1 MEELIIQAPAKIN
14 LHLQVVNKREDGFH
28 NISSLFSLIDLSDTL
43 SFKENGNKIKLS
55 ESIPIADNI
64 VLKAANLLKDKY
76 SVKKGVRIE
85 LHKVIPDQKG
95 LGGGSSNAAATLI
108 ALNKFWNLNCTQ
120 EEIMDLALTLGSDV
134 PFFIFGKTA

>member
-55 ESIPIADNI
+55 E
-64 VLKAANLLKDKY
+64 LLETHVSLGQKVGTMMFRKTIYRVMDQQDHQ
-76 SVKKGVRIE
+76 SSEKKTY
-85 LHKVIPDQKG
+85 PNDQG
-95 LGGGSSNAAATLI
+95 
-108 ALNKFWNLNCTQ
+108 
-120 EEIMDLALTLGSDV
+120 E
-134 PFFIFGKTA
+134 

>member
-55 ESIPIADNI
+55 E
-64 VLKAANLLKDKY
+64 
-76 SVKKGVRIE
+76 
-85 LHKVIPDQKG
+85 
-95 LGGGSSNAAATLI
+95 
-108 ALNKFWNLNCTQ
+108 
-120 EEIMDLALTLGSDV
+120 
-134 PFFIFGKTA
+134 

>member
-85 LHKVIPDQKG
+85 LRKVIPDQKG

-120 EEIMDLALTLGSDV
+120 EEIMDLALILG
-134 PFFIFGKTA
+134 

>member
-14 LHLQVVNKREDGFH
+14 LHLQVVDKREDGFH

-43 SFKENGNKIKLS
+43 SFRDNDNKIELS

-85 LHKVIPDQKG
+85 LHKVIPEQKG
-95 LGGGSSNAAATLI
+95 LGGR
-108 ALNKFWNLNCTQ
+108 KFKCCRYIN
-120 EEIMDLALTLGSDV
+120 S
-134 PFFIFGKTA
+134 FK